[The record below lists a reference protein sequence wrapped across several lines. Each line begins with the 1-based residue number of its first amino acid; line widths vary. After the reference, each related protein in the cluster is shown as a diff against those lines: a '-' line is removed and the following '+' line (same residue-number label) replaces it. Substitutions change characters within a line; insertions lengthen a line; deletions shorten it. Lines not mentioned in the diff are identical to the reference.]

1 MSKWMKPSEVFA
13 ARLRDMREAKGLS
26 QTELAQR
33 ATKQGRELDR
43 AAVLRIENG
52 KRGLALDEAIALA
65 WVLQAVP
72 AQLLTPPEGATLA
85 LTEDHGVDGEGLRN
99 WFEFG
104 DPLLA
109 RPASLET
116 DEARAIAEARL
127 EQTIT
132 VYARALTDAVLAKD
146 RAGVTRARDAIVHAV
161 FAHQRALE
169 QSDG

>member
-13 ARLRDMREAKGLS
+13 ARLRDMREARGLS
-26 QTELAQR
+26 QAELAQL
-33 ATKQGRELDR
+33 ATEQGCELDR

-52 KRGLALDEAIALA
+52 KRRLALDEAVALA
-65 WVLQAVP
+65 WALRAVP
-72 AQLLTPPEGATLA
+72 AQLLTAPEGATLA
-85 LTEDHGVDGEGLRN
+85 LTDDDGVDGEGLRN
-99 WFEFG
+99 WFVYG

-109 RPASLET
+109 QPASLET

-127 EQTIT
+127 ENTII

-146 RAGVTRARDAIVHAV
+146 TAGVKELRDAIVRAV
-161 FAHQRALE
+161 YAHQRALG